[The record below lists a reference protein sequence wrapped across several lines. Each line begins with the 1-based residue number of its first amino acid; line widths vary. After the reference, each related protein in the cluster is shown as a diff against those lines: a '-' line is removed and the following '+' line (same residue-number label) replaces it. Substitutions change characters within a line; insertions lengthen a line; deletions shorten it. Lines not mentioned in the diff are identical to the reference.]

1 MFHYLHSY
9 MPETWE
15 AQVKCGLI
23 DENAGIRYS
32 QSLDI
37 PEELKF
43 NNLAAKGGALYE
55 LVREMQCPLYI
66 DRLQGGCYIEDYPYD
81 MELVRAYRELLGDH
95 FWGFQMHEWM
105 SNYRNDLRKLE
116 RGNCPEWTEEAI
128 TETIRQMY
136 QMPHIFLEAMNAK
149 EFAESGNPATLEAFL
164 KNSEELYAKRQRY
177 TDGMLLP
184 CDSGFLAYPL
194 ELRMG
199 TKRFMPEIGAQTPDA
214 RIQVAFA
221 RGMSKACGVPF
232 GTYYE
237 PWGGKP
243 FSSCC
248 YHREGKN
255 EWNIGGDNFPF
266 ETMGEN
272 GGSSRSL
279 QRRLHLYSYMAGA
292 SFMAEEWGMCNTFY
306 DWVDF
311 DLSPYGMVKRDF
323 IRFTQRYPDIGEPI
337 TPIAVVL
344 PKEFPV
350 FQLHAFDSDEYLGY
364 PVEESL
370 RTKLVA
376 LRKGVWQLFCQSSPM
391 VGVETRIL
399 RNCVVPDALDMVQ
412 EDVLQ
417 ADQYQYL
424 VDLTGS
430 ESFRQKYAERICDIE
445 QVQKLLDESL
455 PCVIRGNA
463 MKQLTRRKDGT
474 VFLML
479 TNNSGVER
487 TVADGETQIPS
498 AAETVTVQVRDGR
511 QLHAL
516 EGDGTVS
523 CAGGVYHVQI
533 PAGGWFFG
541 RIG

>member
-23 DENAGIRYS
+23 NENAGIRYS
-32 QSLDI
+32 QSIDI

-43 NNLAAKGGALYE
+43 NNLAARGGALYE
-55 LVREMQCPLYI
+55 LVRQLRCPFYI

-81 MELVRAYRELLGDH
+81 MSLVQAYREMLGDN

-116 RGNCPEWTEEAI
+116 RGNCPEWTEKAI
-128 TETIRQMY
+128 TETIHQMY
-136 QMPHIFLEAMNAK
+136 KMPHVFLEAMNAK
-149 EFAESGNPATLEAFL
+149 EFAESGNPTTLEAFI
-164 KNSEELYAKRQRY
+164 KNSEELFAKRQRY
-177 TDGMLLP
+177 TDGMVLP

-194 ELRMG
+194 ELRMSA
-199 TKRFMPEIGAQTPDA
+199 KRFMPEIGAQTADA
-214 RIQVAFA
+214 RIQVAYA
-221 RGMSKACGVPF
+221 RGMAKACGVPF

-237 PWGGKP
+237 PWGGSP

-266 ETMGEN
+266 ETMGDN

-279 QRRLHLYSYMAGA
+279 QQRLHLYSYMAGA

-306 DWVDF
+306 DWNDF
-311 DLSPYGMVKRDF
+311 ELSPYGIVKRDF
-323 IRFTQRYPDIGEPI
+323 IRFTERYPDIGQPI
-337 TPIAVVL
+337 TPIAVAL
-344 PKEFPV
+344 PKEFPA
-350 FQLHAFDSDEYLGY
+350 FQLNAFDSEEYLGY

-370 RTKLVA
+370 RVKLVA
-376 LRKGVWQLFCQSSPM
+376 MRKGVRRLFCESGPM
-391 VGVETRIL
+391 VGTETKTL
-399 RNCVVPDALDMVQ
+399 RNCILPDALDLVQ
-412 EDVLQ
+412 EDVLK
-417 ADQYQYL
+417 ANQYQYI

-430 ESFRQKYAERICDIE
+430 ESVQKKYADRICDIT

-455 PCVIRGNA
+455 PCVMRGNA
-463 MKQLTRRKDGT
+463 MKQLTCRKDGT
-474 VFLML
+474 VFVML

-487 TVADGETQIPS
+487 TVANGEKQIPS
-498 AAETVTVQVRDGR
+498 AAETVTVRVRDGR
-511 QLHAL
+511 PLHAL
-516 EGDGTVS
+516 EGDSTVS
-523 CAGGVYHVQI
+523 CADGVYHVRI